1 MPDKKYLIFFMMKQ
15 LIFLIFYYLVAI
27 LSAILHACHSFK
39 TNLTN
44 IKMVP
49 IFILAKMFII
59 DLSLNT
65 SKQGIQHTIA
75 TKFDV
80 TFNIDT
86 VMLLFVLLSF

>member
-1 MPDKKYLIFFMMKQ
+1 
-15 LIFLIFYYLVAI
+15 
-27 LSAILHACHSFK
+27 
-39 TNLTN
+39 
-44 IKMVP
+44 MVP